1 MRSHYDP
8 QLPLENDSREH
19 FWDQIDLWP
28 KKYVKVGLEEVKKEL
43 KKWEKP
49 NLQTLLSHFQSRK
62 RL

>member
-43 KKWEKP
+43 KKLEKP